1 MTMVVG
7 EVNEGQRTSNGERG
21 NRGGGYQ
28 MCKGIECWC
37 AKKKGMF
44 IEMNIPRNENFTIQ
58 AKTLVAFVVKII
70 AKKSARHGL
79 VLQFMFVVRGRL
91 GQLGAGRC
99 CMKEDFN
106 WGFALH
112 NQDGQP
118 IGQKNIDTKYFI
130 PVFEGRNA

>member
-21 NRGGGYQ
+21 NGVGVGILDVLG
-28 MCKGIECWC
+28 KGIECWC

-58 AKTLVAFVVKII
+58 AKTLVAFVVKVI
-70 AKKSARHGL
+70 AKKSARYGL

-91 GQLGAGRC
+91 GQQVQLSTLGWEQ
-99 CMKEDFN
+99 ED
-106 WGFALH
+106 
-112 NQDGQP
+112 
-118 IGQKNIDTKYFI
+118 
-130 PVFEGRNA
+130 VV